1 MGLSVGNTDVPAVG
15 AGMGFGVVGSIPP
28 KGVGGA
34 VTLPPV
40 DVDVGETDNVGALVG
55 TNHPSTGE
63 FDGTFGVG
71 GEEEVDAVGDFVG
84 IFGVLLNVGAFV
96 LELGCAFGPLVG
108 GPLEIVGATV
118 PSPPDCSVVG
128 PLDGLGVNFSTA
140 CWATLHK

>member
-1 MGLSVGNTDVPAVG
+1 MGAGVG
-15 AGMGFGVVGSIPP
+15 ARVIGSIPP

-34 VTLPPV
+34 VTLLPV

-84 IFGVLLNVGAFV
+84 IFGVLQNVGAFV

-108 GPLEIVGATV
+108 PLEIVGAIV

-128 PLDGLGVNFSTA
+128 PLVGLCVNFSIA
-140 CWATLHK
+140 CWETLHN